1 MIIHYFKIIFRNIIR
16 NKLYTLINLIGFS
29 MGTAASLLLLLYV
42 QHELNFDQ
50 FHHYKNQIYRVTSI
64 GQKSGN
70 IEARTPFKLA
80 PGLKSNFPEIEKA
93 CRIREMEYTVRRGEH
108 FIKEKNFIQVDTTFF
123 DLFSFKIIY
132 GNAINPI
139 AENNSVVITKS
150 TADKY
155 FPNENPIGKIL
166 EITYRE
172 KVYPQQ
178 ITAVIEDFPVT
189 SHIQADFILPI
200 YTTIWSYENINR
212 QLASPSFESWGSN
225 EFLTYILLS
234 QSHDPKQLIEKFPQF
249 ITTNISF
256 NYPLGK
262 TFMYAYNLQ
271 PLREVHLFS
280 ERFISDV
287 ENRGSLTQIY
297 LFGGIAILILL
308 IAIINYIILSTAK
321 SLSRS
326 KEIGLRKVIGATRAK
341 IMKQVLSE
349 SIFLSLLS
357 IPFAILIADL
367 FLPRLNEL
375 FGKSIEL
382 AIFSN
387 PIIMVVL
394 LLISLFSG
402 VISGSYLSFYLSS
415 FKPVDVFRSQVN
427 LGLKGSFFQKAL
439 IMVQLII
446 FIGLIICAGVIY
458 NQVRFMKESKVL
470 GFNKE
475 NLISVVVEN
484 KTISDKYLS
493 LKAELLTNPDV
504 LYVSSAFSDPPSFN
518 TTFVVSGSA
527 IHPGSGRKYW
537 YSSSGGSLPENT
549 KDLLIYESN
558 SVDYD
563 YIETL
568 GIEIIEGRSFN
579 SKSRTDRRAVIVN
592 EQFIK
597 EFNVANPLTEKFR
610 FTDEDLMIVGI
621 VKNYHSKSLTEKVLP
636 VIMYMSDRSGP
647 RYMRQIVIKLS
658 GENTAETLSFIERK
672 WKEINPNTPFE
683 YSFTDVY
690 IEQMYK
696 TEMNLA
702 KLIGFFA
709 IIAIFIASL
718 GLFGL
723 SLFIA
728 QKKTRE
734 IVIRKTMGASVLNI
748 IIRLLRQFFAITIV
762 ANIIA
767 IPLTYY
773 YMEKWLQNFE
783 YQSIMDYRIFIGA
796 GLSSLILCLLTVSFH
811 SAKAAIINP
820 VEALKY
826 E

>member
-1 MIIHYFKIIFRNIIR
+1 MLSHYFKIIFRNIIR
-16 NKLYTLINLIGFS
+16 NKLYTFINLIGFS

-50 FHHYKNQIYRVTSI
+50 FHQYKNQIYRVTSI

-70 IEARTPFKLA
+70 IEARAPFKLA
-80 PGLKSNFPEIEKA
+80 PGLKATFPEIEKT
-93 CRIREMEYTVRRGEH
+93 CRIREMEYTVRMGENY
-108 FIKEKNFIQVDTTFF
+108 IKEKNFIQADSTFF
-123 DLFSFKIIY
+123 ELFSFKILY
-132 GNAINPI
+132 GNIQNPLT
-139 AENNSVVITKS
+139 ENNSVVITKS

-155 FPNENPIGKIL
+155 FPNENPVGKIL
-166 EITYRE
+166 EITCRE

-178 ITAVIEDFPVT
+178 ITAVIEDFPVN

-212 QLASPSFESWGSN
+212 QRVSPSFESWGSN
-225 EFLTYILLS
+225 SFLTYILLPVS
-234 QSHDPKQLIEKFPQF
+234 YDAAQLVLKFPQF
-249 ITTNISF
+249 IETNISQ
-256 NYPLGK
+256 NVPLGK
-262 TFMYAYNLQ
+262 TFPYAYNLQ

-280 ERFISDV
+280 ESFISDV
-287 ENRGSLTQIY
+287 ENKGSLKQIY

-341 IMKQVLSE
+341 IMKQVLGE

-357 IPFAILIADL
+357 IPFAVIIADL

-382 AIFSN
+382 TIFNN
-387 PIIMVVL
+387 PIIMAVL
-394 LLISLFSG
+394 LMISLFAG

-458 NQVRFMKESKVL
+458 NQVRFMKENKVL

-475 NLISVVVEN
+475 NLISVAAEN
-484 KTISDKYLS
+484 KSISDKYLS
-493 LKAELLTNPDV
+493 LKAELLTNPDI
-504 LYVSSAFSDPPSFN
+504 LYVSSAFSDPPTFN
-518 TTFVVSGSA
+518 TTIIAVGNA
-527 IHPGSGRKYW
+527 INPQYW
-537 YSSSGGSLPENT
+537 YSSSGGSLPENN

-563 YIETL
+563 YPEAL
-568 GIEIIEGRSFN
+568 GLEIIEGRSFD
-579 SKSRTDRRAVIVN
+579 SKSRTDRKAVIVN

-597 EFNVANPLTEKFR
+597 EFNVTNPLSESFR
-610 FTDEDLMIVGI
+610 LTDEDLKIVGI

-636 VIMYMSDRSGP
+636 VILNMSDRYGP
-647 RYMRQIVIKLS
+647 RYMRQIIIKLS
-658 GENTAETLSFIERK
+658 GNNIAETLSFIESK

-683 YSFTDVY
+683 YNFTETY

-709 IIAIFIASL
+709 FIAILIASL

-734 IVIRKTMGASVLNI
+734 IVIRKTLGASVMNI
-748 IIRLLRQFFAITIV
+748 IIRLLRQFFAITII

-783 YQSIMDYRIFIGA
+783 YQSTMDYRIFVAA

-811 SAKAAIINP
+811 SAKAAIIKP